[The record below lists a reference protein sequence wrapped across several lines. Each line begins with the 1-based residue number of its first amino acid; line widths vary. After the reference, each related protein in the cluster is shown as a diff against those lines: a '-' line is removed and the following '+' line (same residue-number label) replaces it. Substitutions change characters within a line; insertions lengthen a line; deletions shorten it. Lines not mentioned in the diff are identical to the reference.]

1 MTRVENING
10 SKKWKLKCSV
20 VIKLE
25 FWMQIKFYW
34 FLQRQT
40 LFIHSFF
47 SSSFINLFWHNI
59 NCAQKKEKSGKYIR
73 KENVNLE
80 FILLALSYIEPV
92 HGWANWSSLCQ
103 CWTVLVFR
111 SKCYAHVLTFHC
123 YSDNQNRIIDYCI
136 LHSMHC
142 YCW

>member
-1 MTRVENING
+1 
-10 SKKWKLKCSV
+10 
-20 VIKLE
+20 
-25 FWMQIKFYW
+25 MQIKFYW

-92 HGWANWSSLCQ
+92 HGWAN
-103 CWTVLVFR
+103 
-111 SKCYAHVLTFHC
+111 
-123 YSDNQNRIIDYCI
+123 
-136 LHSMHC
+136 
-142 YCW
+142 